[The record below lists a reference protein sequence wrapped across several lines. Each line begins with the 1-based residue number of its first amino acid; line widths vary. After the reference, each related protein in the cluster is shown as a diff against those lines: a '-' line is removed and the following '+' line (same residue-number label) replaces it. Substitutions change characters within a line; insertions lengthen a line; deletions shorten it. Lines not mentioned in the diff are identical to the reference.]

1 MSMIEVETDE
11 RGRVTLPKAVR
22 ERFGQH
28 YRLVELDDEVKLIP
42 IPEDPVAALRDAA
55 SDELREASVEDL
67 REAALDAGRAQ
78 AEENVR

>member
-22 ERFGQH
+22 ERFGQR
-28 YRLVELDDEVKLIP
+28 YRLVELEDEVKLIP

-67 REAALDAGRAQ
+67 RGAALDAGQEQ